1 MNSKTKLITL
11 NCKQT
16 WKPTIR
22 MGDIPLLECAGSIY
36 GCSNRSYV
44 NENEKNKTFKFKM
57 TMFKNSLLRNEII
70 CSKKKAEMY
79 AATEK

>member
-1 MNSKTKLITL
+1 
-11 NCKQT
+11 
-16 WKPTIR
+16 

>member
-1 MNSKTKLITL
+1 
-11 NCKQT
+11 
-16 WKPTIR
+16 

-57 TMFKNSLLRNEII
+57 TMFKNSLYVMK
-70 CSKKKAEMY
+70 SSVPKKSGNVCRY
-79 AATEK
+79 